1 MKKIYIASPMF
12 SAAELIFN
20 EQLAT
25 SLEKI
30 GLDVF
35 LPQRS
40 GYRLIELMKTMPAE
54 DAKMVIFKKDFEA
67 VQNCDIILIVLDG
80 RTIDEG
86 ACVELGF
93 GYASGKL
100 CYGLKTDPR
109 TMSFDLFYKHFVF
122 HIDED
127 GYREK
132 VLKDYLQ
139 VRLVINLECGDMLD
153 L

>member
-12 SAAELIFN
+12 SEAELIFN
-20 EQLAT
+20 EQLAI

-40 GYRLIELMKTMPAE
+40 GYRLIELMETMSAE
-54 DAKMVIFKKDFEA
+54 DAKMVIFNKDFEA
-67 VQNCDIILIVLDG
+67 VKNCDIVLIVLDG

-93 GYASGKL
+93 GYATGKL

-109 TMSFDLFYKHFVF
+109 TMINGQINPMITGCLKHTFDSVDSIIKHFNKS
-122 HIDED
+122 E
-127 GYREK
+127 
-132 VLKDYLQ
+132 
-139 VRLVINLECGDMLD
+139 
-153 L
+153 